1 MDPRSR
7 SKKPALSKQPTRLA
21 AALSFAAFAFGANAP
36 AMAGSFYHDHAYADS
51 YGNLV
56 IYSPAG
62 YKAIVVGKGYLA
74 PKLAEA
80 TGKTPHIVYGSAATG
95 VLSYLADRCARS
107 AVIVHGRSYMY
118 GLPDHAVPV
127 LADDYCDR

>member
-1 MDPRSR
+1 MKLRF
-7 SKKPALSKQPTRLA
+7 LSKNPARLA
-21 AALSFAAFAFGANAP
+21 AGLSLAAFFLGVNAP
-36 AMAGSFYHDHAYADS
+36 AMAGSFYHDHAYSDS

-80 TGKTPHIVYGSAATG
+80 TRKAHPAVRGPVVPGAYF
-95 VLSYLADRCARS
+95 LADRCARS
-107 AVIVHGRSYMY
+107 AVILHGRSYMY
-118 GLPDHAVPV
+118 GLPDNVVPV
-127 LADDYCDR
+127 PADDYCNR

>member
-1 MDPRSR
+1 MDPRSLAKIP
-7 SKKPALSKQPTRLA
+7 SLLKKAAGLTAALPLA
-21 AALSFAAFAFGANAP
+21 ALLFGAHAP
-36 AMAGSFYHDHAYADS
+36 AAAGSLYHDHAYADS

-80 TGKTPHIVYGSAATG
+80 TGKPHHAVHGPAAPGAVY
-95 VLSYLADRCARS
+95 YLADRCARS
-107 AVIVHGRSYMY
+107 AVLLHGRSYMY
-118 GLPDHAVPV
+118 GLPENVVPV
-127 LADDYCDR
+127 PADDYCDR

>member
-1 MDPRSR
+1 MDPRSVWT
-7 SKKPALSKQPTRLA
+7 KPAILKKLARLA
-21 AALSFAAFAFGANAP
+21 AALSCAAFAFGANAP

-80 TGKTPHIVYGSAATG
+80 TGKAPHIVYGSAAPG
-95 VLSYLADRCARS
+95 PVSYLADRCARS
-107 AVIVHGRSYMY
+107 AVLLHGRSYMY
-118 GLPDHAVPV
+118 GLPENVVPV
-127 LADDYCDR
+127 PADDYCDR

>member
-1 MDPRSR
+1 MKPRF
-7 SKKPALSKQPTRLA
+7 LSKNLARLA
-21 AALSFAAFAFGANAP
+21 AALSVAAFFFGVNMP

-80 TGKTPHIVYGSAATG
+80 TRKAQPAVHGSVAPGAVY
-95 VLSYLADRCARS
+95 YLADRCARS
-107 AVIVHGRSYMY
+107 AVILHGRSYMY
-118 GLPDHAVPV
+118 GLPDNVVPV
-127 LADDYCDR
+127 PADDYCNR